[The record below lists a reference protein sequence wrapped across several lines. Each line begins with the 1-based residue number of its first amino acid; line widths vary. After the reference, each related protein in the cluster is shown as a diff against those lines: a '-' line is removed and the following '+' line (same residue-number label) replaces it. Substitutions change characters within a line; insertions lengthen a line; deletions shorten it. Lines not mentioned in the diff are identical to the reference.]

1 MRPLH
6 RPMFRYGG
14 PIKEGVMSGIREP
27 RANGGAVPGTRVPG
41 YSTPA
46 GYNRFDYPSGGAP
59 VRVGAYDGGRI
70 GLVGSPVFPK
80 DASGRAHH
88 ADYWKNLWSAGKPI
102 LKSWVTPWKK
112 PKKVVKAVDKITKNK
127 QLTLPGM
134 EGTGVGSSAAGQ
146 TFIKNLKDFSV
157 PYASKLKG
165 WGTKAKDL
173 VVKYPKTTIAG
184 GVGLTSDPARSV
196 YSNLGGMGRW
206 TAEALLP
213 GWAERKFL
221 PWRGTKLGKDGQTTT
236 PFHPSQ
242 GNVKEEIEEKIIE
255 PEKSDAEIRK
265 EQIQKYR
272 DIMDIKGMNKEAAY
286 NSLIE
291 ASRLVNESGDFK
303 GDMRSG
309 KLINQMI
316 QGASKAFDKPKA
328 TKDAIDTLILKGE
341 IEKDLNKDKNAILDT
356 YRMKQIENLDRA
368 AAQDS
373 LQGDIRTYVTKQGAL
388 PSGNML
394 ANFARGRGWNI
405 TGVEDTTEVKKWMN
419 NNDGK
424 NEIDYLTWVM
434 SEGEIGPGV
443 YVINNR
449 ILEVDEQKKITPKF

>member
-1 MRPLH
+1 M
-6 RPMFRYGG
+6 GG
-14 PIKEGVMSGIREP
+14 PIKEGIMHGIREP
-27 RANGGAVPGTRVPG
+27 YAGGQLVRPGPGRPG
-41 YSTPA
+41 YA
-46 GYNRFDYPSGGAP
+46 GEETFWSKLAAQYN
-59 VRVGAYDGGRI
+59 
-70 GLVGSPVFPK
+70 PK
-80 DASGRAHH
+80 NFAS
-88 ADYWKNLWSAGKPI
+88 
-102 LKSWVTPWKK
+102 
-112 PKKVVKAVDKITKNK
+112 PKKFIQRINPFKKWKTATKVAPLVTKGVKDLRGIFVRKPPSSGIT
-127 QLTLPGM
+127 
-134 EGTGVGSSAAGQ
+134 SSGAGQ
-146 TFIKNLKDFSV
+146 GFVKNLKDFSL
-157 PYASKLKG
+157 PYGSKLKG
-165 WGTKAKDL
+165 WATRAKDL
-173 VVKYPKTTIAG
+173 AIKYPKTTIAG

>member
-70 GLVGSPVFPK
+70 GLDTGGYLSNLGKSLLNFYNPFKKVKTAKKV
-80 DASGRAHH
+80 
-88 ADYWKNLWSAGKPI
+88 ADAGK
-102 LKSWVTPWKK
+102 
-112 PKKVVKAVDKITKNK
+112 KITKSK

-146 TFIKNLKDFSV
+146 TFIKNLKDFSI

-184 GVGLTSDPARSV
+184 GVGLSSDPAREV
-196 YSNLGGMGRW
+196 YSNLGGAGKW
-206 TAEALLP
+206 AAEALLP

-242 GNVKEEIEEKIIE
+242 GNVVEEIEEKIIE

-303 GDMRSG
+303 GDIRSG